1 MISALDGSRAVN
13 STATVE
19 SLLLWKKLR
28 IVYSLRHLHA
38 DLPAKEVGEWVS
50 E

>member
-1 MISALDGSRAVN
+1 MISALDCSRAVN
-13 STATVE
+13 IKATVE

-28 IVYSLRHLHA
+28 IVDSLRRLHA
-38 DLPAKEVGEWVS
+38 DLPAKEVSEWVG